1 MIVGAAFQVAS
12 SQYGVGHQLR
22 ELQLGRCSTSFGA
35 LEHEAFNIMLSH
47 SGLKNLQFGVDS
59 GSVPL

>member
-1 MIVGAAFQVAS
+1 MVVGAAFQVAS

-22 ELQLGRCSTSFGA
+22 ELQLGSCSTSFGA
-35 LEHEAFNIMLSH
+35 LEHEAFNIVLSH
-47 SGLKNLQFGVDS
+47 SVLKYLQFGVDS